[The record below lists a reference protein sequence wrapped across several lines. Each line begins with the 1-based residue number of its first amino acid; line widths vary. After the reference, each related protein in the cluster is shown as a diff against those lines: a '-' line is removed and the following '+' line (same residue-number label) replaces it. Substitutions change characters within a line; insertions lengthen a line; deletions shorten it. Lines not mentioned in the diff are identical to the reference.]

1 MSAERAAFVLAG
13 GASRRMGRDKALL
26 PLAGRPLIEQ
36 IARCAATVAASVT
49 IVGSPDKYQGLG
61 FDVIPDRRP
70 DCGPLAGIE
79 AALESGRAR
88 RNLILACDMPHLN
101 PALLE
106 ELFGGHA
113 DCVVP
118 QTPDGRWHPL
128 CAVWDQSLLP
138 NVRAALDRQ
147 EFRVRAALTEVAVQV
162 VAVGHLSNANT
173 PEEWAALAG

>member
-36 IARCAATVAASVT
+36 IAKRATAVASSVT
-49 IVGSPDKYQGLG
+49 IVAAPGTYEGLG
-61 FDVIPDRRP
+61 LPVIPDRRP
-70 DCGPLAGIE
+70 HCGPLAGIE
-79 AALESGRAR
+79 AALATGQAR

-101 PALLE
+101 PGLLE
-106 ELFGGHA
+106 ELFQGQA
-113 DCVVP
+113 ACVLP

-128 CAVWDQSLLP
+128 CAVWDARLLHG
-138 NVRAALDRQ
+138 VTAALERGD
-147 EFRVRAALTEVAVQV
+147 FRVRAALDGVDVQLV
-162 VAVGHLSNANT
+162 PVEQLANANT